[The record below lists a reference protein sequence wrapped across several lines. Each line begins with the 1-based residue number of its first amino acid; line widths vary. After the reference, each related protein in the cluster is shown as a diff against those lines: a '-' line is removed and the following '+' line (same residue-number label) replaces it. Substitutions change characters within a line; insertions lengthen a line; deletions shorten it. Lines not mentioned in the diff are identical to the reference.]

1 MGGFRKGGMADREGA
16 EYGGDESIKAGGV
29 PGAGGTC
36 QAGVTAAESIT
47 FPHSDFLWA
56 LQVGP
61 LDDELLT
68 VRVKQWG
75 PAFITL

>member
-1 MGGFRKGGMADREGA
+1 MADREGA

-29 PGAGGTC
+29 PDAVGTS
-36 QAGVTAAESIT
+36 QAGISAEESIT
-47 FPHSDFLWA
+47 LPHTDFLWA